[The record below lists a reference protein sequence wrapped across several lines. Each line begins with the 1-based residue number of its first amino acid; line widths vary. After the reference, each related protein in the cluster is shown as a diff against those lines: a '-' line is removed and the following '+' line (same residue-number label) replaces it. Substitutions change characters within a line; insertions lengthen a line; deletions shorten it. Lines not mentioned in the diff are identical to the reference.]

1 MKNSLIELEKKY
13 SSKAAGPLSQMLRKS
28 RSNMAPALRKHVPLI
43 LEYFNL
49 INIAA
54 PATMNDDNTSDS
66 KYVCANLLARIAN
79 DLLALTVLAP
89 LGLSMQTAA
98 ISASTYE
105 CAVTIG
111 AIGGSN
117 NEAEKWLNHSDS
129 KKSIESISELTRR
142 TKTNLNLSLDLYE
155 FYSWLC
161 APKHSN
167 PVTQRRAGRDL
178 CPNHSQCN
186 AQYFFPTGSIND
198 QIIAGISIEL
208 ALIMTGIALM
218 SFLNN
223 HMSDEKREE
232 FANSWEQLD
241 SKLDALLAKRL
252 TLSF

>member
-1 MKNSLIELEKKY
+1 MKNSLTHLERKY
-13 SSKAAGPLSQMLRKS
+13 SHNAAGSLSQMLKRS
-28 RSNMAPALRKHVPLI
+28 RSNMAPSLRNHAPLI
-43 LEYFNL
+43 LEFFNL

-89 LGLSMQTAA
+89 IGLSMQTAA

-111 AIGGSN
+111 AIGSDDT
-117 NEAEKWLNHSDS
+117 EAHKWLNHTDS

-142 TKTNLNLSLDLYE
+142 TKTNLKLDLDLYE

-167 PVTQRRAGRDL
+167 PVTQRRAGRDV

-186 AQYFFPTGSIND
+186 AQYFFPTGSTND
-198 QIIAGISIEL
+198 QYVSGVSIEF

-218 SFLNN
+218 SFINN
-223 HMSDEKREE
+223 HMEDDIRREFIE
-232 FANSWEQLD
+232 CWNKLD
-241 SKLDALLAKRL
+241 SKLDVLLAMR
-252 TLSF
+252 